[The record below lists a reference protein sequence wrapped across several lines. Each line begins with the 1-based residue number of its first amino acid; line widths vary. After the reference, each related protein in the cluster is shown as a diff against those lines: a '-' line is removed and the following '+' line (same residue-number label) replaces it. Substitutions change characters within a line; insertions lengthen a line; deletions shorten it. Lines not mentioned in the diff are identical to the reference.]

1 MKSMNLFNHNGES
14 SKTLFGAREI
24 LPPTSIQD
32 DDGNLTFSLAGKIY
46 SLNVN
51 SKEERERVKEEV
63 NVNALAK
70 YDWFMESTGL
80 HHWVL
85 YNTEMYELES
95 TVGQWKF
102 YLQYKEDSN
111 LVPVI
116 PINATSCRC
125 MFYNCENLTSLD
137 LSRLDTSGVT
147 DMRCMFRDCKNLT
160 AIDLCNFDTSNV
172 TNMSEMFYGCRKL
185 ITLDLSSFDTSK
197 VTAMYGMF
205 SRCYNLKHLD
215 ISNFNT
221 FKVTAMGTM
230 FNYCLSLKTLN
241 LTSFDTRNVTDM
253 HYMFEYCDSITSIYI
268 SDKWKT
274 NRVTYS
280 YKMFEDC
287 HFLLN
292 FNEEKINVEMAKPVE
307 EGGYLTLKR

>member
-32 DDGNLTFSLAGKIY
+32 ESGNLTFTLAGKIY

-51 SKEERERVKEEV
+51 SKKERERVKEEV
-63 NVNALAK
+63 NANALAK
-70 YDWFMESTGL
+70 YDWFMEGTGI

-85 YNTEMYELES
+85 YDTEMYELEA

-102 YLQYKEDSN
+102 YLHYKEDSN

-125 MFYNCENLTSLD
+125 MFYNCKNLTSLD

-147 DMRCMFRDCKNLT
+147 DMRCMFRDCINLT

-172 TNMSEMFYGCRKL
+172 TSMVEMFYGCRKL

-197 VTAMYGMF
+197 VTAMHSMF
-205 SRCYNLKHLD
+205 SRCCNLKHLD
-215 ISNFNT
+215 ISSFDT
-221 FKVTAMGTM
+221 SQVTDMGAMFT
-230 FNYCLSLKTLN
+230 YCSKLTQLDFTL
-241 LTSFDTRNVTDM
+241 FDTRNVTDTRW
-253 HYMFEYCDSITSIYI
+253 MFEHCEKLTTIFI
-268 SDKWKT
+268 SDKWSMDRVINAMDMFKECCSLPGFSPEKT
-274 NRVTYS
+274 G
-280 YKMFEDC
+280 
-287 HFLLN
+287 
-292 FNEEKINVEMAKPVE
+292 IEMAKPTE
-307 EGGYLTLKR
+307 QGGYLTLKK

>member
-32 DDGNLTFSLAGKIY
+32 ESGNLTFTLAGKIY

-51 SKEERERVKEEV
+51 SKKERERVKEEV
-63 NVNALAK
+63 NANALAK
-70 YDWFMESTGL
+70 YDWFMEGTGI

-85 YNTEMYELES
+85 YDTEMYELEA

-102 YLQYKEDSN
+102 YLHYKEDSN

-125 MFYNCENLTSLD
+125 MFYNCKNLTSLD

-147 DMRCMFRDCKNLT
+147 DMRCMFRDCINLT

-172 TNMSEMFYGCRKL
+172 TSMVEMFYGCRKL

-197 VTAMYGMF
+197 VTAMHSMF
-205 SRCYNLKHLD
+205 SRCCNLKHLD

-253 HYMFEYCDSITSIYI
+253 HYMFEHCDSITSIYI
-268 SDKWKT
+268 SDKWK
-274 NRVTYS
+274 S
-280 YKMFEDC
+280 DIF
-287 HFLLN
+287 
-292 FNEEKINVEMAKPVE
+292 I
-307 EGGYLTLKR
+307 

>member
-32 DDGNLTFSLAGKIY
+32 ESGNLTFTLAGKIY

-51 SKEERERVKEEV
+51 SKKERERVKEEV
-63 NVNALAK
+63 NANALAK
-70 YDWFMESTGL
+70 YDWFMEGTGI

-85 YNTEMYELES
+85 YDTEMYELEA

-102 YLQYKEDSN
+102 YLHYKEDSN

-125 MFYNCENLTSLD
+125 MFYNCKNLTSLD

-147 DMRCMFRDCKNLT
+147 DMRCMFRDCINLT

-172 TNMSEMFYGCRKL
+172 TSMVEMFYGCRKL

-197 VTAMYGMF
+197 VTAMHSMF
-205 SRCYNLKHLD
+205 SRCCNLKHLD

-253 HYMFEYCDSITSIYI
+253 HYMFEHCDSIISIYI

-292 FNEEKINVEMAKPVE
+292 FSQEKTDVNMAKPTE
-307 EGGYLTLKR
+307 QGGYLTLKR

>member
-32 DDGNLTFSLAGKIY
+32 DDGNLTFSLAGKTY

-147 DMRCMFRDCKNLT
+147 DMRCMFRD
-160 AIDLCNFDTSNV
+160 V
-172 TNMSEMFYGCRKL
+172 
-185 ITLDLSSFDTSK
+185 
-197 VTAMYGMF
+197 
-205 SRCYNLKHLD
+205 
-215 ISNFNT
+215 
-221 FKVTAMGTM
+221 
-230 FNYCLSLKTLN
+230 
-241 LTSFDTRNVTDM
+241 
-253 HYMFEYCDSITSIYI
+253 
-268 SDKWKT
+268 
-274 NRVTYS
+274 
-280 YKMFEDC
+280 
-287 HFLLN
+287 
-292 FNEEKINVEMAKPVE
+292 KI
-307 EGGYLTLKR
+307 LQQ

>member
-1 MKSMNLFNHNGES
+1 MNSFGGNDKSSEAFFGN
-14 SKTLFGAREI
+14 SKPKELTALSPA
-24 LPPTSIQD
+24 PIQD
-32 DDGNLTFSLAGKIY
+32 DDGNLTFTLEGETY

-51 SKEERERVKEEV
+51 SEKEREKVKREV
-63 NVNALAK
+63 NINSLAK
-70 YDWFMESTGL
+70 YNWFREGSGKR
-80 HHWVL
+80 HWVL
-85 YNTEMYELES
+85 YNTEMYEVKETL
-95 TVGQWKF
+95 THDK
-102 YLQYKEDSN
+102 YIHYKENSN
-111 LVPVI
+111 LAPII
-116 PINATSCRC
+116 PINATSCLF
-125 MFYNCENLTSLD
+125 MFRNCWSLESLD
-137 LSRLDTSGVT
+137 L
-147 DMRCMFRDCKNLT
+147 N
-160 AIDLCNFDTSNV
+160 NFDTSNV
-172 TNMSEMFYGCRKL
+172 TSMVEMFYGCRKL

-197 VTAMYGMF
+197 VTAMHSMF
-205 SRCYNLKHLD
+205 SRCCNLKHLD

-253 HYMFEYCDSITSIYI
+253 HYMFEHCDSITSIYI

-292 FNEEKINVEMAKPVE
+292 FSQEKTDVNMAKPTE
-307 EGGYLTLKR
+307 QGGYLTLKR

>member
-32 DDGNLTFSLAGKIY
+32 ESGNLTFTLAGKIY

-51 SKEERERVKEEV
+51 SKKERERVKEEV
-63 NVNALAK
+63 NANALAK
-70 YDWFMESTGL
+70 YDWFMEGTGI

-85 YNTEMYELES
+85 YDTEMYELEA

-102 YLQYKEDSN
+102 YLHYKEDSN

-125 MFYNCENLTSLD
+125 MFYNCKNLTSLD

-147 DMRCMFRDCKNLT
+147 DMRCMFRDCISLT

-172 TNMSEMFYGCRKL
+172 TSMVEMFYGCRKL

-197 VTAMYGMF
+197 VTAMHSMF
-205 SRCYNLKHLD
+205 SRCCNLKHLD

-253 HYMFEYCDSITSIYI
+253 HYMFEHCDSITSIYI

-274 NRVTYS
+274 NSVENS
-280 YKMFEDC
+280 NSMFRDC
-287 HFLLN
+287 FSLPN
-292 FNEEKINVEMAKPVE
+292 YDSDVVDIKMAKPIE
-307 EGGYLTLKR
+307 EGGYFTLKK

>member
-32 DDGNLTFSLAGKIY
+32 ESGNLTFTLAGKIY

-51 SKEERERVKEEV
+51 SKKERERVKEEV
-63 NVNALAK
+63 NANALAK
-70 YDWFMESTGL
+70 YDWFMEGTGI

-85 YNTEMYELES
+85 YDTEMYELEA

-102 YLQYKEDSN
+102 YLHYKEDSN

-125 MFYNCENLTSLD
+125 MFYNCKNLTSLD

-147 DMRCMFRDCKNLT
+147 DMRCMFRDCINLT

-172 TNMSEMFYGCRKL
+172 TSMVEMFYGCRKL

-197 VTAMYGMF
+197 VTAMHSMF
-205 SRCYNLKHLD
+205 SRCCNLKHLD

-253 HYMFEYCDSITSIYI
+253 HYMFEHCDSITSIYI

-274 NRVTYS
+274 NGVTYS

-292 FNEEKINVEMAKPVE
+292 FSQEKTDVNMAKPTE
-307 EGGYLTLKR
+307 QGGYLTLKR